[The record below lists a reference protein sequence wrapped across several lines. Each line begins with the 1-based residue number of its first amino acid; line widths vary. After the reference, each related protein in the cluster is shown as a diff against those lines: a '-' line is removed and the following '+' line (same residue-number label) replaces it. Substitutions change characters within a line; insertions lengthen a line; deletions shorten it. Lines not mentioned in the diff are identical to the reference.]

1 MNPVRTITVLI
12 RTSATNR
19 LAYCLV
25 FNFIYALKHHPM
37 ERPKKL
43 LVLTGGGDCPGLN
56 AVIRGIAKRARK
68 EKDWEVYGSI
78 EAFNGVLNEK
88 QEIVKLTRKMTAG
101 IHVKGGTILKTT
113 NKGSPLKY
121 PVEKPDG
128 SMTFIDRTNEL
139 VKKLKALK
147 FDAVINIGGDGSQK
161 ISKVLYDKGIPIIGV
176 PKTIDNDLS
185 ATDMTFGFQTAVQI
199 ATDSFDKL
207 VTTAESHHRVM
218 IMEVMGRDAGWIAL
232 HTAIAGGAEICLI
245 PEIPYDIQK
254 VLKRIELR
262 YRAGRGFAHI
272 VVAEGA
278 KPKDGGAVS
287 STGEKGS
294 EHVRLGGVAFQ
305 LSKQLKDAGCKAE
318 IRETVLGHV
327 QRGGTPIAF
336 DRVLATLFGVK
347 AFELVLEKKFG
358 RMVSFK
364 DNNITSVSLEAA
376 TKEYNF
382 VNKNSELVNA
392 ARGLGIS
399 FGD

>member
-1 MNPVRTITVLI
+1 M
-12 RTSATNR
+12 
-19 LAYCLV
+19 
-25 FNFIYALKHHPM
+25 
-37 ERPKKL
+37 KKI

-56 AVIRGIAKRARK
+56 AVIRGVYKRAHR

-78 EAFNGVLNEK
+78 EAFNGVFHDPPELMR
-88 QEIVKLTRKMTAG
+88 LTAKNTAG

-113 NKGSPLKY
+113 NKGNPIKF
-121 PVEKPDG
+121 PVTQTDG
-128 SMTFIDRTNEL
+128 TVKFVDRSDEL
-139 VKKLKALK
+139 AKKLKDLG

-161 ISKVLYDKGIPIIGV
+161 ISKVLFEKGVPIIGV
-176 PKTIDNDLS
+176 PKTIDNDLA
-185 ATDMTFGFQTAVQI
+185 ATDVTFGFQTAVQI

-245 PEIPYDIQK
+245 PEIPYDVKKIAR
-254 VLKRIELR
+254 RIHLR
-262 YRAGRGFAHI
+262 YKKGRGFVNI

-278 KPKDGGAVS
+278 KAKEGTVS
-287 STGEKGS
+287 TLEGEKGS

-305 LSKQLKDAGCKAE
+305 LSRQLKDLGCKPE

-327 QRGGTPIAF
+327 QRGGSPEAF
-336 DRVLATLFGVK
+336 DRVLASLLGVK
-347 AFELVLEKKFG
+347 AFELALAKQFG
-358 RMVSFK
+358 RMVSFR
-364 DNNITSVSLEAA
+364 NNTFTSVTLEEA
-376 TKEYNF
+376 TRGYNGVDKDSF
-382 VNKNSELVNA
+382 LVQA

>member
-1 MNPVRTITVLI
+1 MEKTKKVLI
-12 RTSATNR
+12 
-19 LAYCLV
+19 
-25 FNFIYALKHHPM
+25 
-37 ERPKKL
+37 
-43 LVLTGGGDCPGLN
+43 LTGGGDCPGLN

-68 EKDWEVYGSI
+68 ERDWEVLGSI
-78 EAFNGVLNEK
+78 EAFNGVFNEP
-88 QEIVKLTRKMTAG
+88 QEIVKLTRSRTAG

-113 NKGSPLKY
+113 NKANPINF
-121 PVEKPDG
+121 PVLQKDG
-128 SMTFIDRTNEL
+128 TTKFIDRSDEL

-147 FDAVINIGGDGSQK
+147 LDAVINIGGDGSQK
-161 ISKVLYDKGIPIIGV
+161 ISKALFEKGIPIIGV

-185 ATDMTFGFQTAVQI
+185 ATDVTFGFQTAVQI

-245 PEIPYDIQK
+245 PEIPYDIK
-254 VLKRIELR
+254 KLVRRIELR
-262 YRAGRGFAHI
+262 YKKNRGFVNI
-272 VVAEGA
+272 VIAEGA
-278 KPKDGGAVS
+278 KPKEGSITAS
-287 STGEKGS
+287 KGEKGS

-327 QRGGTPIAF
+327 QRGGSPVAY
-336 DRVLATLFGVK
+336 DRVLATLFGCR

-358 RMVSFK
+358 RMVAFR
-364 DNNITSVSLEAA
+364 NNTITDVTLDEA
-376 TKEYNF
+376 TKDYNF
-382 VNKNSELVNA
+382 VSKDSYLVKA
-392 ARGLGIS
+392 AKGLGIS

>member
-1 MNPVRTITVLI
+1 MT
-12 RTSATNR
+12 
-19 LAYCLV
+19 
-25 FNFIYALKHHPM
+25 
-37 ERPKKL
+37 KKI

-78 EAFNGVLNEK
+78 EAFNGVLNEP
-88 QEIVKLTRKMTAG
+88 QEIIKLTSKRTAG

-113 NKGSPLKY
+113 NKGNPIKY
-121 PVEKPDG
+121 PVILPDG
-128 SMTFIDRTNEL
+128 TTRFEDRSDEL
-139 VKKLKALK
+139 IKKLKELN
-147 FDAVINIGGDGSQK
+147 FDAIINIGGDGSQK
-161 ISKVLYDKGIPIIGV
+161 ISKALFEKGIPIIGV

-185 ATDMTFGFQTAVQI
+185 ATDLTFGFQTAVQI

-232 HTAIAGGAEICLI
+232 HTAIAGGAEMCLI
-245 PEIPYDIQK
+245 PEIPYDINK
-254 VLKRIELR
+254 LVNRIDSRYKR
-262 YRAGRGFAHI
+262 GRGFANI
-272 VVAEGA
+272 VIAEGA
-278 KPKDGGAVS
+278 KPKEGSITATKQS
-287 STGEKGS
+287 GS

-327 QRGGTPIAF
+327 QRGGTPTAF

-347 AFELVLEKKFG
+347 AFELVLENNFG
-358 RMVSFK
+358 RMVALK
-364 DNNITSVSLEAA
+364 NNSITSVTLEEA
-376 TKEYNF
+376 TKEYNSLKKDSF
-382 VNKNSELVNA
+382 LVKA
-392 ARGLGIS
+392 AKGLGIS

>member
-1 MNPVRTITVLI
+1 MQKTKKVLI
-12 RTSATNR
+12 
-19 LAYCLV
+19 
-25 FNFIYALKHHPM
+25 
-37 ERPKKL
+37 
-43 LVLTGGGDCPGLN
+43 LTGGGDCPGLN

-68 EKDWEVYGSI
+68 ERDWEIYGSV
-78 EAFNGVLNEK
+78 EAFNGVLNEP
-88 QEIVKLTRKMTAG
+88 QEIIKLTRSRTAG

-113 NKGSPLKY
+113 NKGNPIQY
-121 PVEKPDG
+121 PTIQSDG
-128 SMTFIDRTNEL
+128 SVKFRDRSDEL

-161 ISKVLYDKGIPIIGV
+161 ISRVLFEKGIPVIGV

-185 ATDMTFGFQTAVQI
+185 ATDVTFGFQTAVQI

-232 HTAIAGGAEICLI
+232 HTAVAGGAEVCLI
-245 PEIPYDIQK
+245 PEIPYDIK
-254 VLKRIELR
+254 KIVKRINLR
-262 YRAGRGFAHI
+262 YKKGRGFVNI
-272 VVAEGA
+272 VIAEGA
-278 KPKDGGAVS
+278 KPKEGSITS
-287 STGEKGS
+287 SVGEKGS
-294 EHVRLGGVAFQ
+294 EHVRLGGVAYQ

-327 QRGGTPIAF
+327 QRGGSPVAY

-358 RMVSFK
+358 HMVALK
-364 DNNITSVSLEAA
+364 NNDISAVTLAEA
-376 TKEYNF
+376 TKDYNF
-382 VNKNSELVNA
+382 VSKNAYLVQA